1 MPRALSD
8 EDVSQFRERLCQ
20 AGEALFASQGTEAVT
35 MRHLAQALGVSP
47 MTPYRY
53 FKDKDEILAAVRA
66 SAFNRFATALEAARD
81 PAVGALTSSFQVAE
95 AYVAFA
101 YQQPHAYRLMFDLAQ
116 PTEDQYSELVTAVA
130 RARRTMT
137 AHVEDLMTAGVMQG
151 DPEMVGHV
159 FWATLHGVIVL
170 HLAGKVSPG
179 IDPDLLRRT
188 AMATVSRGLGL

>member
-1 MPRALSD
+1 
-8 EDVSQFRERLCQ
+8 
-20 AGEALFASQGTEAVT
+20 
-35 MRHLAQALGVSP
+35 
-47 MTPYRY
+47 
-53 FKDKDEILAAVRA
+53 
-66 SAFNRFATALEAARD
+66 
-81 PAVGALTSSFQVAE
+81 
-95 AYVAFA
+95 
-101 YQQPHAYRLMFDLAQ
+101 
-116 PTEDQYSELVTAVA
+116 
-130 RARRTMT
+130 MT